1 MEYSDKIKLQERA
14 SAGKEAAFLL
24 TEKFSGK
31 WLAGVETDVLS
42 RLNRAAHIDEL
53 VKIQADYR
61 AALRFRAD
69 LLSVERKG
77 REALKKLHEEQVKE

>member
-1 MEYSDKIKLQERA
+1 MEHSDKMKLQERVA
-14 SAGKEAAFLL
+14 NGREAEILL

-31 WLAGVETDVLS
+31 WLTEVETSVLS
-42 RLNRAAHIDEL
+42 RLNRAAHTDEL
-53 VKIQADYR
+53 IKIQADYR

-69 LLSVERKG
+69 LLSVEHKG

>member
-1 MEYSDKIKLQERA
+1 MESADKMKMQERVA
-14 SAGKEAAFLL
+14 NGREAEILL

-31 WLAGVETDVLS
+31 WLTEVETSVLS
-42 RLNRAAHIDEL
+42 RLNRAAHTDEL
-53 VKIQADYR
+53 IKIQADYR

-69 LLSVERKG
+69 LLSVEHKG

>member
-1 MEYSDKIKLQERA
+1 MEHSDKMKLQERA
-14 SAGKEAAFLL
+14 ANGREAEFLL
-24 TEKFSGK
+24 TEKFSGE
-31 WLAGVETDVLS
+31 WLARVETDVLS

-69 LLSVERKG
+69 LLSVSRKG